1 MTAKIFQSGNSLA
14 IRLPKS
20 LNLSKDCAFEI
31 AKINESIVLT
41 PSDKK
46 WENLFS
52 AVESFQGKLE
62 RTQERAQ
69 EREWQK

>member
-1 MTAKIFQSGNSLA
+1 MTAKVFQSGNSLA

-62 RTQERAQ
+62 RTQESAQ